1 MEEEDGRGCTLYE
14 RARVCWDIDEGINE
28 NGNVE
33 GGLMEKHRF
42 ISNER
47 WMGLRVLLRCRPSS
61 SPLAVAV
68 RVTRSR
74 LFEEHTRDVKLNCE
88 TKLFAFIYATYVGRS
103 CAKEEAAK
111 FRVANNFSVR
121 GWGGGKVGRNRD
133 RKSVTFSRFDRRD
146 DFERRSDFSR
156 EDFFFLGIKM
166 IKSS

>member
-1 MEEEDGRGCTLYE
+1 MDGIACATSLS
-14 RARVCWDIDEGINE
+14 AIF
-28 NGNVE
+28 
-33 GGLMEKHRF
+33 L
-42 ISNER
+42 
-47 WMGLRVLLRCRPSS
+47 PS
-61 SPLAVAV
+61 LAVAV

>member
-61 SPLAVAV
+61 SL
-68 RVTRSR
+68 
-74 LFEEHTRDVKLNCE
+74 L
-88 TKLFAFIYATYVGRS
+88 LFALLGRVCS
-103 CAKEEAAK
+103 
-111 FRVANNFSVR
+111 RSIR
-121 GWGGGKVGRNRD
+121 G
-133 RKSVTFSRFDRRD
+133 
-146 DFERRSDFSR
+146 
-156 EDFFFLGIKM
+156 M
-166 IKSS
+166 

>member
-1 MEEEDGRGCTLYE
+1 MVEDARCTSA
-14 RARVCWDIDEGINE
+14 RACVGISTKGLTKTVTWRAGWRNTDSFRMNVGWDCVCYFVVGH
-28 NGNVE
+28 
-33 GGLMEKHRF
+33 L
-42 ISNER
+42 
-47 WMGLRVLLRCRPSS
+47 P
-61 SPLAVAV
+61 PLAVAV

-121 GWGGGKVGRNRD
+121 FVDREEEKLDETRIGNPLLSRDLIEEMILSEEVIFRGR
-133 RKSVTFSRFDRRD
+133 V
-146 DFERRSDFSR
+146 
-156 EDFFFLGIKM
+156 FFFLGIKM

>member
-1 MEEEDGRGCTLYE
+1 MDGIACATSLS
-14 RARVCWDIDEGINE
+14 AIF
-28 NGNVE
+28 
-33 GGLMEKHRF
+33 L
-42 ISNER
+42 
-47 WMGLRVLLRCRPSS
+47 PS
-61 SPLAVAV
+61 LAVAV

-121 GWGGGKVGRNRD
+121 FVDGEEEKLDETGIGNPLLSRDLIEEMILSEEVIFRGR
-133 RKSVTFSRFDRRD
+133 V
-146 DFERRSDFSR
+146 
-156 EDFFFLGIKM
+156 FFFLGIKM